1 MEWKLK
7 YKIESESEVDK
18 MNEDVKQKSES
29 RSQMSKTINAWMRTQ
44 NYDMALA
51 RTLTDMWSLESRAW
65 S

>member
-29 RSQMSKTINAWMRTQ
+29 RSQMSKTIN
-44 NYDMALA
+44 
-51 RTLTDMWSLESRAW
+51 E
-65 S
+65 

>member
-29 RSQMSKTINAWMRTQ
+29 RSQMSKTNNEWGHKIMTWHWQEPWQTC
-44 NYDMALA
+44 DL
-51 RTLTDMWSLESRAW
+51 
-65 S
+65 